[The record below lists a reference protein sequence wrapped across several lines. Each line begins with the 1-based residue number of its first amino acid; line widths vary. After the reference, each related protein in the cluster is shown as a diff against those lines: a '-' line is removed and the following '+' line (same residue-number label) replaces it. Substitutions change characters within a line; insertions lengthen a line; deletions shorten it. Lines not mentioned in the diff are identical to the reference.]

1 MPRFSTKFNGNL
13 FRLEMC
19 IEIDDLHI
27 DIKARVQD

>member
-1 MPRFSTKFNGNL
+1 
-13 FRLEMC
+13 MC